1 MKRKLFCVIIIVG
14 LSFLF
19 GCHDNSDYI
28 FEADAGPD
36 QNITTGSLVMLDG
49 SSSYNSSG
57 SKLTYLWAFDSLP
70 EGSNAT
76 LSDQSVVN
84 PTFIA
89 DVGGVYLL
97 TLEVSDEFG
106 STWADSINLFSS
118 PVIAKF

>member
-1 MKRKLFCVIIIVG
+1 
-14 LSFLF
+14 
-19 GCHDNSDYI
+19 
-28 FEADAGPD
+28 
-36 QNITTGSLVMLDG
+36 MLDG